1 MDEDL
6 RKFQQE
12 LMLLINAFIT
22 DTSEVK
28 EVMGRVSSQ
37 LEDLET
43 DMAYINK
50 VVRDG
55 NGRPPRQLWTRIE
68 VIEEKLSALKDTT
81 DKWWQ
86 VWIAAVPG
94 LLALITTG
102 TIIM

>member
-1 MDEDL
+1 MDKDL
-6 RKFQQE
+6 QKFQEE
-12 LMLLINAFIT
+12 LMLLIDAFIT

-37 LEDLET
+37 LEDLEE

-55 NGRPPRQLWTRIE
+55 NGRPPVMTRIE
-68 VIEEKLSALKDTT
+68 VIEEKLSALKETT

-86 VWIAAVPG
+86 VWMAAVPG
-94 LLALITTG
+94 LVALITTG
-102 TIIM
+102 AFMM

>member
-6 RKFQQE
+6 QKFQEE

-22 DTSEVK
+22 DTSVVK

-37 LEDLET
+37 LEDLEE

-55 NGRPPRQLWTRIE
+55 NGRPPVMTRIE
-68 VIEEKLSALKDTT
+68 VIETKLSSLKETT

-86 VWIAAVPG
+86 VWMAAVPG
-94 LLALITTG
+94 LVALITTG
-102 TIIM
+102 AFMM

>member
-1 MDEDL
+1 MDKDL
-6 RKFQQE
+6 QKFQEE

-22 DTSEVK
+22 DTSAVK

-37 LEDLET
+37 LED

-55 NGRPPRQLWTRIE
+55 NGRPPVMTRIE
-68 VIEEKLSALKDTT
+68 VIEEKLSSLKETT

-86 VWIAAVPG
+86 VWMAAVPG
-94 LLALITTG
+94 LVALITTG
-102 TIIM
+102 TFLM